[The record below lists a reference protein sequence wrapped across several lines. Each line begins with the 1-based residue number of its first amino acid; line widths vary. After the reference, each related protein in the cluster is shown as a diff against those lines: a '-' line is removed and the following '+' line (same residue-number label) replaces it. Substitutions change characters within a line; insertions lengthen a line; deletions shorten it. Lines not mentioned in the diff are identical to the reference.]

1 MRFAVPFSVICLTL
15 IIIATDSRGQTADL
29 GPQNVSAIELTL
41 QSALDTVIHN
51 NESLQAK
58 ILDAEIA
65 RRQYKAEKGVFEP
78 AVVGSYD
85 RIDNHRENTLEQQAA
100 LGNLG
105 IGRPE
110 FSERNDLW
118 KGGLETLSP
127 IGSRF
132 RVGYDL
138 QRLRNTLNAG
148 IGSEYVTTIGA
159 TVTQPL
165 LKNFGTAANMAR
177 IRLAAINS
185 DIAYQDYRRQLM
197 LTLSRA
203 ESGYWDLYFAQEQA
217 QITGDSVE
225 IADAIYKD
233 DKARFSVG
241 KSAELE
247 VLEAQAGVSLRKA
260 RRSEA
265 GQKLAEAASQLNT
278 LMSGDL
284 SGTNITLHASETPQI
299 TPVSLDYYESCSAA
313 YTNNPDYL
321 TKKHQALAE
330 NIRLAY
336 SKNQR
341 LPQLDLKG
349 SYGLNGLG
357 KGVDD
362 ASNDINHALFP
373 SWSVG
378 LEFRI
383 PITGGIRE
391 RNELKA
397 ARLSK
402 QKALVN
408 LKEIE
413 VQVGNALSTG
423 ILKVRNL
430 GDSANDQLAV
440 ISFHRQLLETQLTRL
455 EAGVIDSRTVL
466 DTEEKFFQ
474 ARMAHLENLI
484 AYKKALLELELV
496 KGTTLIDRNVELTKA
511 QLQGMTEKLL
521 AQNRFSDRDIQ
532 TLQSEVERVYRT
544 RMKDLD
550 ADEKPQTVFEK
561 IFK

>member
-1 MRFAVPFSVICLTL
+1 MRPVGPFLTAVLVLSSLASTGL
-15 IIIATDSRGQTADL
+15 GQTTGL
-29 GPQNVSAIELTL
+29 GPQSVNAENLTI
-41 QSALDTVIHN
+41 QATLDKVIRN

-105 IGRPE
+105 LGRKD

-127 IGSRF
+127 LGSRF

-138 QRLRNTLNAG
+138 QRLRNSLNAG

-165 LKNFGTAANMAR
+165 LKNFGLAASMAR

-203 ESGYWDLYFAQEQA
+203 ESGYWDLYFAQEQE
-217 QITGDSVE
+217 QITRDSVE
-225 IADAIYKD
+225 IADAVYKD
-233 DKARFSVG
+233 GKARLSVG

-265 GQKLAEAASQLNT
+265 SQKLAEAAAQLNS
-278 LMSGDL
+278 LISGSL
-284 SGTNITLHASETPQI
+284 SGTNITLRATEIPKI
-299 TPVSLDYYESCSAA
+299 TQVSLDYYDSCSSA

-357 KGVDD
+357 NGVDD
-362 ASNDINHALFP
+362 ASNDINHAQFP

-378 LEFRI
+378 IELRI

-402 QKALVN
+402 QKALIN

-413 VQVGNALSTG
+413 VQVGNALSTA

-430 GDSANDQLAV
+430 GDSAEDQLSV

-455 EAGVIDSRTVL
+455 EAGVIDSKTIL

-474 ARMAHLENLI
+474 ARMAHLENI
-484 AYKKALLELELV
+484 VAYKKALLEFELV
-496 KGTTLIDRNVELTKA
+496 KGTTLIARKVDLTKA

-521 AQNRFSDRDIQ
+521 AENRFSDRDVQ
-532 TLQSEVERVYRT
+532 ALQSEVERLYRA
-544 RMKDLD
+544 RMKNLD
-550 ADEKPQTVFEK
+550 VNEKPQTLFEK
-561 IFK
+561 LFK